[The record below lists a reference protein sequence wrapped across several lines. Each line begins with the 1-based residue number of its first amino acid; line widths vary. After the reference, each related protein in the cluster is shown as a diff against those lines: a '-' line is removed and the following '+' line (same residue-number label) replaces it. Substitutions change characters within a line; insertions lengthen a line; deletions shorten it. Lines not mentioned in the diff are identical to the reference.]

1 MRSDLNHVSH
11 VVSFRLLACSPS
23 FSAILL
29 DLEWKVLYVGSAH
42 DSHQDQVLDEILV
55 GPVPV
60 GLNKFVLQADPP
72 DPAKLPPD
80 EVLGVTVV
88 LVTCSYREK
97 EFVRVGFYVNN
108 EYLHPD
114 YVAAVATA
122 TAAAT
127 TQQPLTVAPVS
138 EIGDEGSGATAAT
151 ASENKTDAPAAND
164 AAVAEK
170 PLPVYPNLEMT
181 YVQRHILADKPRIT
195 KFPIS
200 WGNETVATTAGT
212 IMATS
217 DDNNR
222 IMAATPSPL
231 GADPSPASP
240 LSPMNTSMDVLME
253 G

>member
-1 MRSDLNHVSH
+1 
-11 VVSFRLLACSPS
+11 
-23 FSAILL
+23 
-29 DLEWKVLYVGSAH
+29 VLYVGSAH

-114 YVAAVATA
+114 YIAT
-122 TAAAT
+122 TTTTTT
-127 TQQPLTVAPVS
+127 TQQPPALVAPAS
-138 EIGDEGSGATAAT
+138 ELGEGESGTMDATSTENTANVPSASTAA
-151 ASENKTDAPAAND
+151 A
-164 AAVAEK
+164 AEK
-170 PLPVYPNLEMT
+170 PLPVYPDLEMT

-200 WGNETVATTAGT
+200 WGNETVVPTETTMMVT
-212 IMATS
+212 N
-217 DDNNR
+217 DDVDR
-222 IMAATPSPL
+222 IMAPTPSPL

-240 LSPMNTSMDVLME
+240 LSPMTTSMDVLME

>member
-1 MRSDLNHVSH
+1 
-11 VVSFRLLACSPS
+11 
-23 FSAILL
+23 
-29 DLEWKVLYVGSAH
+29 VLYVGSAH

-114 YVAAVATA
+114 YIARTTTTTPQQPNAVISPESKVGEGESGALATSVTENAASAPAGNGAAAV
-122 TAAAT
+122 
-127 TQQPLTVAPVS
+127 
-138 EIGDEGSGATAAT
+138 
-151 ASENKTDAPAAND
+151 
-164 AAVAEK
+164 EK
-170 PLPVYPNLEMT
+170 PLPVYPDLEMT
-181 YVQRHILADKPRIT
+181 FVQRHILADKPRIT

-200 WGNETVATTAGT
+200 WGNEPVATTET
-212 IMATS
+212 MMVT
-217 DDNNR
+217 DDDNR
-222 IMAATPSPL
+222 IMAPTPSPM
-231 GADPSPASP
+231 GADPAPASP
-240 LSPMNTSMDVLME
+240 LSPMTTSMDVLME